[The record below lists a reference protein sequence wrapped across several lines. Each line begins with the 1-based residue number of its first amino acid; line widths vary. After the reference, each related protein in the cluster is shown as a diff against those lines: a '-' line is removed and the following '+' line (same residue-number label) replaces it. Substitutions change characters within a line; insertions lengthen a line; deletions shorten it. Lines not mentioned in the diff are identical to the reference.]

1 MPHIMYLATI
11 IARPNYFIGGGDG
24 GACGS
29 LISERTSS
37 TGMSGSGWTTSTY
50 ASSATADGSG
60 GYSIPVPSEGW
71 FMTAKS
77 GSFSGAGDTTSGC
90 ARFRYSNSGGGT
102 VTWTPSVAGTHAIE
116 VGHASG
122 SGQVIKWKACKRRHV
137 RSNRRDAVCEHTS
150 CEPSPPHALRAMHG
164 RCFLRS
170 FCDVHANCRSFSFT
184 TTAAALAFAYATA
197 THITAAAIVASV
209 PTWDVL
215 ALALAT
221 VELRVAVHT
230 RRI

>member
-1 MPHIMYLATI
+1 M
-11 IARPNYFIGGGDG
+11 
-24 GACGS
+24 
-29 LISERTSS
+29 
-37 TGMSGSGWTTSTY
+37 
-50 ASSATADGSG
+50 
-60 GYSIPVPSEGW
+60 EG
-71 FMTAKS
+71 
-77 GSFSGAGDTTSGC
+77 
-90 ARFRYSNSGGGT
+90 
-102 VTWTPSVAGTHAIE
+102 V
-116 VGHASG
+116 
-122 SGQVIKWKACKRRHV
+122 
-137 RSNRRDAVCEHTS
+137 
-150 CEPSPPHALRAMHG
+150 
-164 RCFLRS
+164 